1 MKTPQ
6 GYQGKARRGSKIV
19 ILSEFDRP
27 PADGLASPKIPMS
40 PIDNWRLKAFSRTL
54 VG

>member
-19 ILSEFDRP
+19 IMSEFDRP

-40 PIDNWRLKAFSRTL
+40 PIDNWMIKAFSWAL